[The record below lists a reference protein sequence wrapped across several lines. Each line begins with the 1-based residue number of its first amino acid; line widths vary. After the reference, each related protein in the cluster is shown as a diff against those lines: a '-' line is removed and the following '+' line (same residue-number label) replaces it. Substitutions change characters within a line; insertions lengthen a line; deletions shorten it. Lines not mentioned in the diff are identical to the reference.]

1 MTKSNIREIV
11 KTDVD
16 CELVFMTA
24 NSIFHKFSQCTKLV
38 FMTTN
43 SIFTNLVNVPETTS
57 EELILICG
65 SKAEMSLLMVRD

>member
-1 MTKSNIREIV
+1 MFTILFEIV
-11 KTDVD
+11 KTDVY

-43 SIFTNLVNVPETTS
+43 SIFINLVNVPETVAVLGPS
-57 EELILICG
+57 SHHVFLEFFGEW
-65 SKAEMSLLMVRD
+65 V